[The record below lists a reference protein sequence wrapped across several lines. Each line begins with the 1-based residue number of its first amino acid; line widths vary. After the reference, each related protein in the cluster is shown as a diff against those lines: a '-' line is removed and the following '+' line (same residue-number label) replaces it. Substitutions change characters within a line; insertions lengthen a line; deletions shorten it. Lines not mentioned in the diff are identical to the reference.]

1 MGVLLDTGG
10 VAHGAMLRVT
20 DVKAGLECL
29 PVSPHARGEVVLEV
43 DDPVLPQNARAWRVV
58 AREGRLHVKPE
69 AAGAGHAPQAGGP
82 APKEGRVRLP
92 RLKVPADVL
101 GPLLAGTLSAT
112 GAAASGLIES
122 SGGAEVV
129 ESWFRAKPAF
139 LYPMNVF

>member
-1 MGVLLDTGG
+1 
-10 VAHGAMLRVT
+10 
-20 DVKAGLECL
+20 
-29 PVSPHARGEVVLEV
+29 VLEV

-69 AAGAGHAPQAGGP
+69 ATGTGP
-82 APKEGRVRLP
+82 APKAGRVRLP
-92 RLKVPADVL
+92 HLKVPADVL

-112 GAAASGLIES
+112 GAAAAGLIES

-129 ESWFRAKPAF
+129 DSWFRAKPAF